1 MEEDEVS
8 WPPPHPRE
16 FWRSAADLD
25 RLGENLDRSD
35 RCDRSDRS
43 DRSDRERVVDLLP
56 SLLPPI
62 RGRSPPNRERQLEI
76 VGDLRDGLRAVPL
89 PQAASKLRAASRAW

>member
-25 RLGENLDRSD
+25 RLGENL
-35 RCDRSDRS
+35 DRS

-89 PQAASKLRAASRAW
+89 PQAASKLLAASRAW